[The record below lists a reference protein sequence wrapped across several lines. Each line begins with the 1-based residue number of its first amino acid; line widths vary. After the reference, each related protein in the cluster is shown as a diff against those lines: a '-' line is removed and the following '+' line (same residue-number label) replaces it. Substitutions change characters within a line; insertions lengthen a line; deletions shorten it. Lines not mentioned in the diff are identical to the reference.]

1 MQMNCLEKYRS
12 RLIGEINRN
21 LRSVL
26 TKLEEEPVHNFRVG
40 VKRLTALYYFLSEV
54 DSNLKAKKILKPYR
68 SLARSIGNIRD
79 GHIAVH
85 LLQELD
91 EINLTDSRVLVKAL
105 RSKVRKDYRLLQQF
119 VRSEAQIPIRVPTIR
134 STGISE
140 SAILRQKSA
149 VLNRLLQQIMSTADR
164 MNDNLWHKKRIQLKR
179 YQHKLDAFC
188 FCPGHISDESELKQI
203 KMLQLLLGDWHDRII
218 TAEIL
223 QSLEGLETEAS
234 AAIAIMK
241 KQDKLLLG
249 SAKIYLNKFA
259 QWHQIRQI

>member
-1 MQMNCLEKYRS
+1 MNCLEKYRS
-12 RLIGEINRN
+12 KLIGEINQN
-21 LRSVL
+21 LRYVF
-26 TKLEEEPVHNFRVG
+26 TKLEEAPVHNFRVG

-54 DSNLKAKKILKPYR
+54 DSGLKAKKILKPYR

-91 EINLTDSRVLVKAL
+91 EISLTDSGVLIKAV
-105 RSKVRKDYRLLQQF
+105 RSKVRKDYRSLQQF
-119 VRSEAQIPIRVPTIR
+119 VRSDVQTPIRVPTIR

-140 SAILRQKSA
+140 SAILRQKPA
-149 VLNRLLQQIMSTADR
+149 VLNRLLQQIMSTGGR

-188 FCPGHISDESELKQI
+188 FCPGHKSDEDELKQI
-203 KMLQLLLGDWHDRII
+203 KMLQQLLGDWHDRIV

-223 QSLEGLETEAS
+223 QSLEGVESEAVI
-234 AAIAIMK
+234 AIAVMK

-259 QWHQIRQI
+259 KWHQNRQV

>member
-1 MQMNCLEKYRS
+1 MNCLEKYRS
-12 RLIGEINRN
+12 RLIGDINRD

-26 TKLEEEPVHNFRVG
+26 TKPEEEPVHKFRVG

-91 EINLTDSRVLVKAL
+91 EISLTDARVLIKAV
-105 RSKVRKDYRLLQQF
+105 RSKVRKDYRQLQQF
-119 VRSEAQIPIRVPTIR
+119 VRSDVPFPIRVPTIR

-140 SAILRQKSA
+140 SAILRQKPA
-149 VLNRLLQQIMSTADR
+149 VLNRLLQKIMSTGGR
-164 MNDNLWHKKRIQLKR
+164 MNDHLWHKKRMQLKR
-179 YQHKLDAFC
+179 YQHNLDAFC
-188 FCPGHISDESELKQI
+188 FCPGHKSDEDELKQI
-203 KMLQLLLGDWHDRII
+203 KMLQQLLGDWHDRIA
-218 TAEIL
+218 TVEIL
-223 QSLEGLETEAS
+223 QSLQGIEAE
-234 AAIAIMK
+234 AGFAIAVMK

-249 SAKIYLNKFA
+249 SAKIYLEKFA
-259 QWHQIRQI
+259 KWHQLRPL

>member
-1 MQMNCLEKYRS
+1 MNCLEKYRS

-21 LRSVL
+21 LRNVL
-26 TKLEEEPVHNFRVG
+26 AKLEEESVHNFRVG
-40 VKRLTALYYFLSEV
+40 VKKLTALYYFLSEV
-54 DSNLKAKKILKPYR
+54 DNNLKAKRILKPYR

-91 EINLTDSRVLVKAL
+91 EINLTESGVLIKVV

-119 VRSEAQIPIRVPTIR
+119 VLSDAQIPIRVPTIR

-140 SAILRQKSA
+140 SAILRQKPV
-149 VLNRLLQQIMSTADR
+149 VLNRLLQQILRTGDR
-164 MNDNLWHKKRIQLKR
+164 MNAKMWHKKRIQLKR

-188 FCPGHISDESELKQI
+188 FCPGHKSDEDELKQI
-203 KMLQLLLGDWHDRII
+203 KMLQQLLGDWHDLIV

-223 QSLEGLETEAS
+223 QSLRGVEAE
-234 AAIAIMK
+234 AGIAIAVMK
-241 KQDKLLLG
+241 KQDRLLLG
-249 SAKIYLNKFA
+249 SAKIYLNMFA
-259 QWHQIRQI
+259 IWHQNRQI